1 MLFLLPLGAILLH
14 EGGHILALILCGGKI
29 ERVRISPFGI
39 TLCTNSIPSYRRE
52 LAVALAGPF
61 FGFWAFLLFRNT
73 GGTLLLFAQINLAF
87 SLFNLLPIEALDGGK
102 TLSALLH
109 LLLSPDTAEKV
120 ARGISF
126 FFLLL
131 LWMAAV
137 WLLLIPG
144 GSSSLFLLSLWL
156 FSFGFLSERRKFS

>member
-1 MLFLLPLGAILLH
+1 MLFLLPIGAILLH
-14 EGGHILALILCGGKI
+14 EGGHILALLLCGGKI
-29 ERVRISPFGI
+29 ERVRISPLGI
-39 TLCTNSIPSYRRE
+39 TLCTDSIPSYRRE

-61 FGFWAFLLFRNT
+61 FGFVAFLLFRNAD
-73 GGTLLLFAQINLAF
+73 GLLFLFSRINLAF

-102 TLSALLH
+102 ALSSVLH
-109 LLLSPDTAEKV
+109 LLLSPDMAEKIV
-120 ARGISF
+120 RGVSF

-131 LWMAAV
+131 LWMTAV

-156 FSFGFLSERRKFS
+156 FAFGFLSEKRRFS